1 MGGANTYDNF
11 DGPTSVY
18 IKRKRLSNLLD
29 KFKKRAYEKKRADV
43 ERKISFYDNHAIEE
57 VCQYVQERWGFRIMD
72 MNSDE
77 YRCMYNQIR
86 TEVPGDI
93 NMYMYV
99 RDKNGTHMD
108 IEIETNS
115 GYITG
120 GVTGKGQ
127 ALKEFNNIMRDIY
140 IFYGVMQDDIIE
152 KTNRYMTLVNVMME
166 Q

>member
-1 MGGANTYDNF
+1 
-11 DGPTSVY
+11 
-18 IKRKRLSNLLD
+18 
-29 KFKKRAYEKKRADV
+29 
-43 ERKISFYDNHAIEE
+43 
-57 VCQYVQERWGFRIMD
+57 
-72 MNSDE
+72 
-77 YRCMYNQIR
+77 MYNQIR
-86 TEVPGDI
+86 KEVPGDI

-99 RDKNGTHMD
+99 RDKNGAHMD
-108 IEIETNS
+108 VEIEINS